1 MPSALTPARQ
11 ARIEGMYRDGATYA
25 EIMADTGCGSST
37 ISRVVREA
45 RITRCGQGSNGG
57 TARLAEV
64 PSQCTGCDRTLIRG
78 TKWDKASHAQ
88 KVAWQA
94 AEAVRHHGRG
104 YCSACYSRAK
114 AGKPLAGV
122 SDTIDPGAI
131 RVESRN
137 KRIEQAV
144 QHEAAGMRLEHIVA
158 ALDVHETTARAYL
171 ASDYADEVRKRLAL
185 AGSDLGLP
193 ECCAWWPSKHGIQRV
208 ICETGE
214 HGRKRQEDAA

>member
-45 RITRCGQGSNGG
+45 RITRRGQGVNGE

-78 TKWDKASHAQ
+78 TKWDKASHTQ

-114 AGKPLAGV
+114 SGKPLAGV
-122 SDTIDPGAI
+122 SDATL
-131 RVESRN
+131 ERN

-144 QHEAAGMRLEHIVA
+144 QAEAAGMHFDHIVA
-158 ALDVHETTARAYL
+158 ALGVHEATARAYL
-171 ASDYADEVRKRLAL
+171 GSAYADEVRKFLAL
-185 AGSDLGLP
+185 NAEDLGLP
-193 ECCAWWPSKHGIQRV
+193 ECCTWQPGRHGIQRV
-208 ICETGE
+208 ECETGE